1 MPGSSGKVAAMLA
14 AFIDLLASTEKTAA
28 EEGRDIILSM
38 LVVGLIF
45 VGVAVLGDLYNRSA
59 RKRHKSSSH

>member
-1 MPGSSGKVAAMLA
+1 MSAFANVLVLA
-14 AFIDLLASTEKTAA
+14 AEKTTA

-45 VGVAVLGDLYNRSA
+45 ISVIALGQLSRWA
-59 RKRHKSSSH
+59 SHRRGRGH